1 MTHSSTI
8 QLSDNNLDIL
18 KRLFENEPNFQAQ
31 TVEDYVIVEILR
43 RIIKNAEPIL
53 EGEVEVSTQ

>member
-43 RIIKNAEPIL
+43 RIIKNAQPIL
-53 EGEVEVSTQ
+53 EGEAEATPQ

>member
-8 QLSDNNLDIL
+8 QLSDNNLEIL

>member
-8 QLSDNNLDIL
+8 QLSDNNLEIL
-18 KRLFENEPNFQAQ
+18 KRLFESEPNFQAQ

-43 RIIKNAEPIL
+43 RIIKNAQPIL
-53 EGEVEVSTQ
+53 EGEVETVPQ